1 VALIARYLIDTSVL
15 ARMSQP
21 AVANPV
27 VPLIDA
33 GLVGTCAVLDLEAL
47 YGARSAADYE
57 AIRIDRGRAYE
68 YLPTHDEQW
77 QRALDVQRALAAR
90 GQLRAVGIGDL
101 LIAATAEHHGVT
113 LIHYDSDIDHVVA
126 ITGQRARW
134 VVARGSVS

>member
-1 VALIARYLIDTSVL
+1 VALICRYLIDTSVL

-21 AVANPV
+21 AVAAPV
-27 VPLIDA
+27 VPLINA

-47 YGARSAADYE
+47 CGARSAADYE
-57 AIRIDRGRAYE
+57 AIRTDRRRAYE

-90 GQLRAVGIGDL
+90 GQLRAVGIADL

-113 LIHYDSDIDHVVA
+113 LIHYDGAFDHIVA
-126 ITGQRARW
+126 VTGQPAWW
-134 VVARGSVS
+134 VVSRGSVN